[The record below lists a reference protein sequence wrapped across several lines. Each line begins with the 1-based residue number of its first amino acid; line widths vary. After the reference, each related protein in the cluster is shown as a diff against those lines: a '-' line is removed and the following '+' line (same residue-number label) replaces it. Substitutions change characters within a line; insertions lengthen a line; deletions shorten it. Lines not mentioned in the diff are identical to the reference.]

1 MKAAI
6 NTRQTNKIIPYPRRR
21 SYPNAAEWRYY
32 VNKALDFVLAAATGL
47 GTIVILM
54 FFITLA

>member
-1 MKAAI
+1 MKKLI
-6 NTRQTNKIIPYPRRR
+6 RKL
-21 SYPNAAEWRYY
+21 W
-32 VNKALDFVLAAATGL
+32 NKALDFVLAAATGL